1 MNTNSILRKRRTFF
15 TMSKSTL
22 CSFSHTTKLS
32 FSFCRFPPQFYSYV
46 FWFGDLNFRLTNEDE
61 LSQTDIR
68 TLVEQD
74 KLDELIK
81 HDQLSMIRRQG
92 RAFSR
97 LEERLPAFP
106 PTFKFEH
113 GTSDYDMK

>member
-1 MNTNSILRKRRTFF
+1 MN
-15 TMSKSTL
+15 
-22 CSFSHTTKLS
+22 
-32 FSFCRFPPQFYSYV
+32 RFYVSVPTISYV
-46 FWFGDLNFRLTNEDE
+46 FWFGDLNFRLNAEDE
-61 LSQTDIR
+61 LSETQIR
-68 TLVEQD
+68 SMVHQD
-74 KLDELIK
+74 KLEELMQ